1 LLEPL
6 TLELKSFMGALRG
19 NADESLSS
27 ATDATNVTKVA
38 ESAILSSKTGSP
50 IYLELK

>member
-1 LLEPL
+1 LR
-6 TLELKSFMGALRG
+6 SFIGSIRG
-19 NADESLSS
+19 KTDEFLIS

-38 ESAILSSKTGSP
+38 EAAILSSKTGSP

>member
-1 LLEPL
+1 
-6 TLELKSFMGALRG
+6 LELRSFIGAIQGKPDQL
-19 NADESLSS
+19 LIS

-38 ESAILSSKTGSP
+38 EAAILSSKTGSP